1 MNKIAG
7 AILILAGAVAGHG
20 VFVFLASHPQIHK
33 YDVPN
38 SVANMVL
45 VAIATS
51 VGLPGTPGLFC
62 EPCGAWLRTWRG

>member
-33 YDVPN
+33 YDVPA

-45 VAIATS
+45 MAIATA
-51 VGLPGTPGLFC
+51 VGLAVW
-62 EPCGAWLRTWRG
+62 GAMYLWRRDNR

>member
-20 VFVFLASHPQIHK
+20 VLAFLAAHPAIHK
-33 YDVPN
+33 YDVPAN
-38 SVANMVL
+38 VSNMVL

-51 VGLPGTPGLFC
+51 VVLAVW
-62 EPCGAWLRTWRG
+62 GAIHIWRHDNR

>member
-20 VFVFLASHPQIHK
+20 VLVFTAQHPQIHR
-33 YDVPN
+33 YDVPGA
-38 SVANMVL
+38 VANMVL

-51 VGLPGTPGLFC
+51 VVLAVW
-62 EPCGAWLRTWRG
+62 GALHIWRNDGHHH

>member
-20 VFVFLASHPQIHK
+20 VFVFLASHPQIHR
-33 YDVPN
+33 YDVPV

-51 VGLPGTPGLFC
+51 VVLAAW
-62 EPCGAWLRTWRG
+62 GALHIWRRDNR